1 MTVLGT
7 HRFAAGRPP
16 GHHLPFATILY
27 VIGILLMLL
36 GAVMLVP
43 ALVDPAGASTEWHG
57 FVAAGCTAIFVGG
70 ALFLSNR
77 VREFQ
82 LPVRRGY
89 LLTTLSWVLI
99 CLVSALPYM
108 TGSTQLSFTDAF
120 FEAMSGLT
128 TTGSTVIVGLDKLP
142 EGILLWRSLTQW
154 IGGIGIIVMAIVIL
168 PFLRI
173 GGMQLFRTESS
184 DRSEKLMSR
193 TSKVAAATA
202 LAYLVLSVMCAIS
215 LDLGGMN
222 AFDAINHAMTTLA
235 TGGFSTKDESIGF
248 YHSAAIQWIEVVFM
262 TAGGL
267 PLVFFVRLV
276 VRGPRS
282 IREDSQVRWF
292 VCVLGAAI
300 AIMTLWT
307 WLRLGM
313 GFGDAFTLAAFNVT
327 SVITDT
333 GFVSTDFARWGP
345 FATGFF
351 MLFFFIGGCAGSTA
365 GAIKVFRWRILFAT
379 ARQHLR
385 SMLEPSGMFVARYG
399 GRPIGAD
406 VRDDV
411 RNFFFAYILTFAAL
425 TLFLTFTGLDFLTSA
440 SGVAQ
445 AMANAGP
452 GLGTIIGPA
461 GTFAPIP
468 DAAKW
473 ALSLAMLLGRLEL
486 FTVYVL
492 FLPRFWRW

>member
-7 HRFAAGRPP
+7 RGFAAGRPP
-16 GHHLPFATILY
+16 GHHLPINTILY

-36 GAVMLVP
+36 GAVMMVP
-43 ALVDPAGASTEWHG
+43 ALVDLAGASTEWHG
-57 FVAAGCTAIFVGG
+57 FVAAGCTSIFVGG

-77 VREFQ
+77 MREFHLQ
-82 LPVRRGY
+82 ARRGY

-108 TGSTQLSFTDAF
+108 TGSTHLSFTDAV
-120 FEAMSGLT
+120 FESMSGLT

-154 IGGIGIIVMAIVIL
+154 IGGIGIIVMAMVIL

-184 DRSEKLMSR
+184 DRSEKIMSR

-202 LAYLVLSVMCAIS
+202 LAYLVLSVMCAIA
-215 LDLGGMN
+215 LYLGGMN

-248 YHSAAIQWIEVVFM
+248 YHSDIIQWIEVVFM
-262 TAGGL
+262 TAGAL
-267 PLVFFVRLV
+267 PLVFFVRLLAGGT
-276 VRGPRS
+276 RAL
-282 IREDSQVRWF
+282 REDPQVRWF
-292 VCVLGAAI
+292 IGVLAGAVAL
-300 AIMTLWT
+300 MTLWT
-307 WLRLGM
+307 WLHVGM
-313 GFGDAFTLAAFNVT
+313 GFGDAITLSAFNVT
-327 SVITDT
+327 SVVTDT
-333 GFVSTDFARWGP
+333 GLVSTDFAQWGP
-345 FATGFF
+345 FATG
-351 MLFFFIGGCAGSTA
+351 LFFLCYFLGGCAGSTA
-365 GAIKVFRWRILFAT
+365 GAIKAFRWRILFST
-379 ARQHLR
+379 AAMQLR
-385 SMLEPSGMFVARYG
+385 GMLEPSGMFVARFG

-440 SGVAQ
+440 SSVAQ

-452 GLGTIIGPA
+452 GLGRLVGPA

-492 FLPRFWRW
+492 VMPRFWRW